1 MSSFDFDAEPIVT
14 AIDQD
19 MNRVLAAVGERM
31 QKALANPDTVSDR
44 AFQDMLCKAIKLY
57 ARKAEMGLADPFP
70 PRSGDLTATDVM
82 LTVTDML
89 HALNV
94 QLFELSMWQAMTG
107 NCIAPHQR
115 AAE

>member
-1 MSSFDFDAEPIVT
+1 MSSSEPIVT
-14 AIDQD
+14 ELDTT
-19 MNRVLAAVGERM
+19 MTAALKDVSARLVTG
-31 QKALANPDTVSDR
+31 LANPDTISDF
-44 AFQDMLCKAIKLY
+44 ALQDMLCKAVKLY
-57 ARKAEMGLADPFP
+57 ARKAEMGLATPFP
-70 PRSGDLTATDVM
+70 PRGGDLIVNDVM

-107 NCIAPHQR
+107 NTVAPQHKSH